1 MPRGRNFMKWYFACN
16 ENPDFFPLIMGAVN
30 SALKNT
36 TLEPHFIYDG
46 AQNKLTD
53 WLKERGVKI
62 ISYRVSF
69 YENLQK
75 YYSPELLS
83 IASGAFLRCDIPLI
97 EKDSDYVLYTD
108 CDVLFLKDFDAQIR
122 PKYFACAPQENKRNF
137 KDFNTGV
144 MLINVKELRQ
154 SHEKFCAFISEN
166 LNLLPTFDQSAFQI
180 FYSGKCSELP
190 LTYNHKPYWGGVN
203 EGQNENVVIVHFH
216 GCKPTDFA
224 SDERLKKLPYEHERL
239 YRKNPQAYDFYLNLF
254 KKYCPEIEYNCESL
268 EKLKTGE
275 YPLDKGKK
283 TPLLQRI
290 ANKFLKISKQF
301 FVNFR

>member
-1 MPRGRNFMKWYFACN
+1 MKWYFAAS
-16 ENPDFFPLIMGAVN
+16 ENPDLFPLIIGAVN
-30 SALKNT
+30 SALQNT

-46 AQNKLTD
+46 SENKLTQ
-53 WLKERGVKI
+53 WLKEKGVKI
-62 ISYRVSF
+62 IPYRVGF
-69 YENLQK
+69 YEELQK
-75 YYSPELLS
+75 YYNKELLS

-108 CDVLFLKDFDAQIR
+108 CDVLFLKDFEAQIR
-122 PKYFACAPQENKRNF
+122 PKYFACAPQENKNNF

-154 SHEKFCAFISEN
+154 SHEKFCTFIVEN
-166 LNLLPTFDQSAFQI
+166 LKLLPTFDQSAFQI
-180 FYSGKCSELP
+180 FYGGVGGTCTKLP
-190 LTYNHKPYWGGVN
+190 LKYNHKPYWGMD
-203 EGQNENVVIVHFH
+203 ENAVILHFH

-224 SDERLKKLPYEHERL
+224 SDEKLKTLPYEHERL

-254 KKYCPEIEYNCESL
+254 KKYCLEIEYNCESI

-275 YPLDKGKK
+275 YPIIKGKE
-283 TPLLQRI
+283 TPLSQKI
-290 ANKFLKISKQF
+290 INKLLKISKQF